1 MFTVKNNEVIDYVT
15 SMIEMKYEFYLI
27 GGYKYE
33 LH

>member
-1 MFTVKNNEVIDYVT
+1 MFTAKNNEVIDCIN
-15 SMIEMKYEFYLI
+15 SMIEMKYEFYLM